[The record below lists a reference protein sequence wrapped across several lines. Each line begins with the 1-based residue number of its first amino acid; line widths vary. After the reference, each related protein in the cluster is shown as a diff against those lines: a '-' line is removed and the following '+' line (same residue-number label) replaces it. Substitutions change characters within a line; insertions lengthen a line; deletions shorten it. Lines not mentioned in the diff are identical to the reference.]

1 MHGTR
6 LAHICAYSILYA
18 CVSNASKEC
27 FVCVLLYLILN
38 DVFVLIDNLL
48 NELKL
53 SFEFALGC
61 S

>member
-6 LAHICAYSILYA
+6 LAHICAYNILYA

-48 NELKL
+48 DELEL
-53 SFEFALGC
+53 SF
-61 S
+61 